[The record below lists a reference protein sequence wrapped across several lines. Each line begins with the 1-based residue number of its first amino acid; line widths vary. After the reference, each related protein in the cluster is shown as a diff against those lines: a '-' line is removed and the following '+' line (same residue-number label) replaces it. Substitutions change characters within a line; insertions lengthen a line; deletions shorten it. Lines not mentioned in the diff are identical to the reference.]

1 MAKFAFVKFKIN
13 NDFFEWEKHFYASQ
27 PMARKAGM
35 LELFHGMQS
44 DDPSSC
50 AVLVSIESQEKM
62 DEFMNKMY
70 IENIWYFSK
79 DKNKDIFKHC
89 RVSTLESF
97 F

>member
-1 MAKFAFVKFKIN
+1 
-13 NDFFEWEKHFYASQ
+13 
-27 PMARKAGM
+27 
-35 LELFHGMQS
+35 
-44 DDPSSC
+44 
-50 AVLVSIESQEKM
+50 
-62 DEFMNKMY
+62 MNKMY

>member
-1 MAKFAFVKFKIN
+1 MAIFAFVKFQIN
-13 NDFFEWEKHFYASQ
+13 YDFFEWEKHFYASQ

-62 DEFMNKMY
+62 DEFM
-70 IENIWYFSK
+70 K
-79 DKNKDIFKHC
+79 DAGDAIAESGHI
-89 RVSTLESF
+89 LESTEVTF
-97 F
+97 YEN